1 MGLDGPPTEVRVTRW
16 PHALPQFRVGHLQRV
31 QHWRT
36 ELATSTPGVVVTGA
50 GFEGLGIPACI
61 RQGRVAA
68 KTLID
73 QQF

>member
-1 MGLDGPPTEVRVTRW
+1 
-16 PHALPQFRVGHLQRV
+16 
-31 QHWRT
+31 
-36 ELATSTPGVVVTGA
+36 VVVTGA